1 MCVDCWVVSV
11 LVRRSHSSLASWSCW
26 VRESSLNYVEFG
38 VSQDQGGEEG
48 GGRKYPSR
56 CFGGADFA
64 ELGFQ

>member
-26 VRESSLNYVEFG
+26 VRESSLNCAEFE
-38 VSQDQGGEEG
+38 VSNSQDGEEG
-48 GGRKYPSR
+48 EGMKYPSR
-56 CFGGADFA
+56 RFGGADFA